1 LSRTGF
7 SVPFGLVTIANA
19 RSVDA
24 LPAIAAPAAPRRRL
38 PPGEREALIVAEA
51 VRFFAENGFGGQ
63 TRELAARLGITQPLL
78 YRYFPTKEALIE
90 RVYQEVFVGLL
101 KQEWEALLDDRRI
114 PFEERMIRFYKA
126 YSKRILTYEWVRLFT
141 FAGLKG
147 LDLNARFLDM
157 LRRRIFARVIREM
170 RLAYGLPTVDEVPAT
185 ELEYELVWGLH
196 AGIFYIGVRKWIYGL
211 PIPRNLDRM
220 IVAKVK
226 AFLEGTP
233 RAVRDELGRPESRV

>member
-1 LSRTGF
+1 MQDTARTF
-7 SVPFGLVTIANA
+7 TH
-19 RSVDA
+19 RE
-24 LPAIAAPAAPRRRL
+24 APRRRL

-101 KQEWEALLDDRRI
+101 TPEWETLLDDRSI
-114 PFEERMIRFYKA
+114 PYEERMIRFYQA
-126 YSKRILTYEWVRLFT
+126 YSQRILTYEWVRLFM

-147 LDLNARFLDM
+147 LDLNARFLEM
-157 LRRRIFARVIREM
+157 LRRRIFFRVIREM
-170 RLAYGLPTVDEVPAT
+170 RLAYGLPPVEEVPAT

-196 AGIFYIGVRKWIYGL
+196 AAIFYIGIRRWIYGL
-211 PIPRNLDRM
+211 PIPSDLDRT
-220 IVAKVK
+220 ITAKVK
-226 AFLEGTP
+226 AFLQGMPAAARE
-233 RAVRDELGRPESRV
+233 ELAAAR